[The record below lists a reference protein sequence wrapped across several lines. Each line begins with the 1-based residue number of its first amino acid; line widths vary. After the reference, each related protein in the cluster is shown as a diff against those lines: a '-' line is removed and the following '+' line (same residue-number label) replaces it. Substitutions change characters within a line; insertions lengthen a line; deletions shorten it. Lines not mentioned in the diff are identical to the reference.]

1 MGRRI
6 LVQRRGRGVS
16 KTFLAPSFNYVADV
30 KYPPIQRGSL
40 KGKVI
45 DIVDDPGRTA
55 PLALV
60 KFDGSSEKWYFIASE
75 GVKTND
81 TIKVGEGASIKIGNV
96 LFLKDIPEGT
106 PVFNIEVVPG
116 DGGKL
121 VRASGGYAIVLSKDA
136 DKVTIQLPSR
146 KIKSLNPN
154 CRATIGI
161 VAGGERPKKPFVK
174 AGNKWHAMKA
184 RGKKYPKTRA
194 KAKNACDHKFGG
206 KSFGVPKTVSR
217 HAPPGR
223 KVGSIAARR
232 TGRRKR

>member
-16 KTFLAPSFNYVADV
+16 KTYLVPSFRYVADV
-30 KYPPIQRGSL
+30 KYPPMQNGLI
-40 KGKVI
+40 KGEVV

-60 KFDGSSEKWYFIASE
+60 RLESGEKIHMIASE
-75 GVKTND
+75 SLKTGD
-81 TIKVGEGASIKIGNV
+81 RVEIGEGASIRVGNV
-96 LFLKDIPEGT
+96 LCLKDIPEGSA
-106 PVFNIEVVPG
+106 VFNIEVTPG

-121 VRASGGYAIVLSKDA
+121 VRSSGSYAIVLSRDVN
-136 DKVTIQLPSR
+136 KVTIQLPSR
-146 KIKSLNPN
+146 KTKDLNPK
-154 CRATIGI
+154 CRATLGM
-161 VAGGERPKKPFVK
+161 VAGGERTKKPFVK

-184 RGKKYPKTRA
+184 RGKKYPRTRA

-206 KSFGVPKTVSR
+206 KSFGVHKTVSR

-223 KVGSIAARR
+223 KVGSIAAKR
-232 TGRRKR
+232 TGRKKR

>member
-1 MGRRI
+1 MGTRI
-6 LVQRRGRGVS
+6 IAQRRGRGVS
-16 KTFLAPSFNYVADV
+16 KTYLVPSFNYVADV
-30 KYPPIQRGSL
+30 RYPPLQKGNL
-40 KGKVI
+40 KGKII

-60 KFDGSSEKWYFIASE
+60 KFDGTSEKWYFIASE
-75 GVKTND
+75 GVKTGD
-81 TIKVGEGASIKIGNV
+81 VVEVGEGAQLKIGNV
-96 LFLKDIPEGT
+96 LPLKDIPEGT

-121 VRASGGYAIVLSKDA
+121 VRASGGYAIVLSRDV
-136 DKVTIQLPSR
+136 DKVTVQFPSR
-146 KIKSLNPN
+146 KTKGLNPN

-174 AGNKWHAMKA
+174 AGNKWHAMHA
-184 RGKKYPKTRA
+184 RGKKYPRTRA
-194 KAKNACDHKFGG
+194 KAMNACDHKFGG

-217 HAPPGR
+217 RAPPGR